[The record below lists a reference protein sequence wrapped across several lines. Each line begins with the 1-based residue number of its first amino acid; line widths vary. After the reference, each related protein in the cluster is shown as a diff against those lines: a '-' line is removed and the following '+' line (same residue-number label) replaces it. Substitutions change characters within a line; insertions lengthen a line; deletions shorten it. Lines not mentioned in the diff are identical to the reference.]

1 MRDGSTLRL
10 SLRLARHE
18 PSYAI
23 ASALL
28 LMLGIGALGAMLA
41 LCRGTLAQPPPLGNW
56 ERLVVLRGATPQ
68 ASRLPLSFPDF
79 EDLRRDVTALADL
92 ALTRAATVTLE
103 AGEAAPQ
110 RIAAARVTPNLA
122 AVLGVPLL
130 HGPGFDLGIG
140 QAGDQVVVSER
151 LWRGT
156 LAAQPLERLAL
167 RIGGR
172 AVAVVGVLPAGTR
185 FPTPDVDLWLPLAPV
200 GNEARRDY
208 AFTTPWGLLDRGRTL
223 DEARQQL
230 ADRVGLL
237 AAAFPQSHGGLR
249 IEPYSIE
256 RDLFAPHRPLL
267 AVFSLVGLLVFIAVA
282 GNIAALAAAR
292 ELARRSATA
301 TRLVLGASHGQLFRD
316 TLRAAAWSAALA
328 SVGGS
333 LLAWALI
340 RAAEA
345 AEAEA
350 FTALRATL
358 DAVVVA
364 GTGGG
369 AVLLL
374 IVQLAPTGWMQRRI
388 ALGAPGSSSLRAMT
402 AGRGTVRA
410 AGLIVALQL
419 AMCFT
424 TVGTLVLAHFAL
436 AAMERAELGFA
447 TEDRFS
453 VALGVPEQ
461 DHASTVA
468 GFEAAIGEAARLPGV
483 ESVAAISR
491 LPLLRGASSVGLVPS
506 SVGLAGEAALP
517 VDARLVVGPADAAL
531 GLRLLR
537 GRFLDAGDRRDTRH
551 VVVVDRRFAEQW
563 LAQRDPLGARI
574 RLQIDPSIEWQVVG
588 VIEPVRW
595 RTFDDGEAPAL
606 LVAAAQFDNIAPMRN
621 AQLVW
626 HGRYDAAAGPGPLRE
641 ALRRGMPLLSA
652 ETPRPLNAVV
662 EEASGQTRMAAR
674 LLRLL
679 TGIALLLALLGV
691 GALLLYRHERQRRAI
706 GIRLCLGASRGRVV
720 AAALADSAALA
731 LGGGLAGAAL
741 VAAARYVPGTAR
753 LLPPEGTAAA
763 MCGAAAVV
771 ALLALLGGIAPA
783 WRIARLEPRQV
794 LQDAG

>member
-1 MRDGSTLRL
+1 MRESPTLRL

-18 PSYAI
+18 PLYAM

-28 LMLGIGALGAMLA
+28 LMLGIGAIGAMLA
-41 LCRGTLAQPPPLGNW
+41 LYRGTLAQPPPLGNW
-56 ERLVVLRGATPQ
+56 EGLVVLRGATPQ
-68 ASRLPLSFPDF
+68 AERLPLSFPDF
-79 EDLRRDVTALADL
+79 EDLRRDVPALADL

-103 AGEAAPQ
+103 AGQAAPL

-130 HGPGFDLGIG
+130 HGPGFDLAIG
-140 QAGDQVVVSER
+140 RPGDQVVVSER

-156 LAAQPLERLAL
+156 LAAQPLDRLAL
-167 RIGGR
+167 RVGGR

-208 AFTTPWGLLDRGRTL
+208 AFSTPWGLLGRGQSL
-223 DEARQQL
+223 AQARQQI
-230 ADRVGLL
+230 AERVGRL
-237 AAAFPQSHGGLR
+237 AAAYPQSHGGLR
-249 IEPYSIE
+249 IEPVPIE

-267 AVFSLVGLLVFIAVA
+267 AVFSLVGLMVFAAVA

-292 ELARRSATA
+292 ELTRRSATA
-301 TRLVLGASHGQLFRD
+301 TRLVLGAGHGRLFRD
-316 TLRAAAWSAALA
+316 TLRAAAWPAALA
-328 SVGGS
+328 AAGGS
-333 LLAWALI
+333 LLAWVLI

-350 FTALRATL
+350 FTALRATV

-369 AVLLL
+369 AALLL
-374 IVQLAPTGWMQRRI
+374 LVQLAPSWWMQRRI
-388 ALGAPGSSSLRAMT
+388 ALAAPGTGSLRAMT
-402 AGRGTVRA
+402 AARGTVRA
-410 AGLIVALQL
+410 AGLIVVLQL
-419 AMCFT
+419 SMCFA
-424 TVGTLVLAHFAL
+424 TVATLVLAHFAL

-447 TEDRFS
+447 TEDRYS

-461 DHASTVA
+461 DHAATVA
-468 GFEAAIGEAARLPGV
+468 GFEAAIGEASRLPGV

-491 LPLLRGASSVGLVPS
+491 LPLLRGASSVGLVPA

-531 GLRLLR
+531 GMRLLR
-537 GRFLDAGDRRDTRH
+537 GRFLDAGDRRDTRR

-574 RLQIDPSIEWQVVG
+574 RLQIDPAIEWQVVG
-588 VIEPVRW
+588 VFAPVRW
-595 RTFDDGEAPAL
+595 RTFDDGEAPSL

-626 HGRYDAAAGPGPLRE
+626 HGRYDAAAGPEPLRG

-652 ETPRPLNAVV
+652 ETPRPLRSAV
-662 EEASGQTRMAAR
+662 EEASGQARLASR

-679 TGIALLLALLGV
+679 TGIALLLTVLGV
-691 GALLLYRHERQRRAI
+691 GALLLYRHERQRHAL
-706 GIRLCLGASRGRVV
+706 GIRLCLGASRGRVM
-720 AAALADSAALA
+720 ASALADSVVLA
-731 LGGGLAGAAL
+731 LCGGLAGAAL
-741 VAAARYVPGTAR
+741 VAAARHFPETAR
-753 LLPPEGTAAA
+753 LLPAEGTAPALL
-763 MCGAAAVV
+763 GAAAVV
-771 ALLALLGGIAPA
+771 AVLALLGGIAPA
-783 WRIARLEPRQV
+783 WRIARLEPRQL